1 MSIPDPGGARRP
13 AAAGSGGA
21 LSLLSGRGYGMA
33 LMVLSSTAVSFGGLI
48 IRSIEAADPLQI
60 NFYRSLSL
68 VIAVASI
75 LLFQYRG
82 RTLYHVRKVG
92 GAGLLGGALL
102 GIAGIAWV
110 QSLTHT
116 TVANTL
122 FTLSAIPLITAA
134 MARVFLKETLGRAT
148 LITMAVAAFGMFIMM
163 AEGLGAGSVYGNA
176 MAVLTAICFSAYAV
190 IVRRRREIDML
201 PTLLISGV
209 MVVLTTAI
217 ASLGALEITL
227 KDLLLCFLWGGL
239 LSGFANWTFIIAAR
253 HLVAAEV
260 TLFMLLEFS
269 LGPLWVWLFVGEVP
283 SGWTLLGG
291 SLIISAVSGLAVYEL
306 RRGRASGAGPPA

>member
-1 MSIPDPGGARRP
+1 MGILDNGRAGRS
-13 AAAGSGGA
+13 AAAGGA
-21 LSLLSGRGYGMA
+21 STLILLPGRGYAMA
-33 LMVLSSTAVSFGGLI
+33 LMVLSSTAISFGGLI
-48 IRSIEAADPLQI
+48 IRNIEAADPWQI

-68 VIAVASI
+68 AIAVASI

-82 RTLYHVRKVG
+82 HMLYHVRKVG
-92 GAGLLGGALL
+92 GAGLLGGAML
-102 GIAGIAWV
+102 GVAGVALV
-110 QSLTHT
+110 QSFTHT

-122 FTLSAIPLITAA
+122 FTLSAIPFITAA
-134 MARVFLKETLGRAT
+134 LARVVLKETLRRVT
-148 LITMAVAAFGMFIMM
+148 LVTMAVAACGIFVMM
-163 AEGLGAGSVYGNA
+163 AEGLGIGSIYGNA
-176 MAVLTAICFSAYAV
+176 MALLTAVCFSAYAV

-201 PTLLISGV
+201 PTLLISGLMIALASLV
-209 MVVLTTAI
+209 

-227 KDLLLCFLWGGL
+227 NDLLLCLLWGGV
-239 LSGFANWTFIIAAR
+239 LSGIANWTFIIAAR

-291 SLIISAVSGLAVYEL
+291 TLIIAAVSGLAVVEL
-306 RRGRASGAGPPA
+306 RRSRVPGSAP